1 MTNQNRSKI
10 LYIFRGLPGSGKS
23 SFASTL
29 GCMVHEPQDHWHT
42 QNGLYLYDEN
52 QCEIASK
59 KSLYLVDF
67 IMKSG
72 YDLAIAEVL
81 PNFISLMQYF
91 QLALNHEYEM
101 RITEILISEETSK
114 NRNKHN
120 VKHEDIARF
129 TSTWE
134 SNDYILFQVKDTPVI
149 CNRLLISFQTIHNS

>member
-1 MTNQNRSKI
+1 MTNPNRSKI

-23 SFASTL
+23 TIASTL

-42 QNGLYLYDEN
+42 QNGLYLYDQN
-52 QCEIASK
+52 QCETASE

-81 PNFISLMQYF
+81 PNFTSLMSYF
-91 QLALNHEYEM
+91 HLATIHKYEM
-101 RITEILISEETSK
+101 RITEIIISEETSK
-114 NRNKHN
+114 NRNRHN

-129 TSTWE
+129 SSTWE
-134 SNDYILFQVKDTPVI
+134 SNDSILCQINDTQI
-149 CNRLLISFQTIHNS
+149 SNYLSISFQTIHNS